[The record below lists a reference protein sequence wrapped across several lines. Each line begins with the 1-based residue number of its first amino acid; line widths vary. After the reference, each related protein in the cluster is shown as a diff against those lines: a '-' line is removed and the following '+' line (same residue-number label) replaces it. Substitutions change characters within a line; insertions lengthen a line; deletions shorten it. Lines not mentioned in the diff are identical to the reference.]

1 MKKLNFTK
9 SELNNISIPKTGRK
23 YYQDIKEK
31 GLSLYITSNGVKTF
45 YIRKRIN
52 GKDEKII
59 IGNYPDLSI
68 DNARKQASII
78 KGKIAQGIN
87 PNEEKNRLNQEIT
100 FKEMFNEYMERY
112 SKQFKKSWKH
122 DEREIK
128 RFCSDWFNK
137 KISNVTTQDIRRLHE
152 KIRNENGLYQ
162 ANRVFEKI
170 RGIYNKAIEWGWNGT
185 NPCIGI
191 KKFKEKSRDRFIQ
204 PDELPKF
211 FKALSEEQNEVARD
225 YIYISLYTG
234 ARKGNVLAMRW
245 DEINFT
251 TKQWKI
257 PITKNDESLT
267 VPLIEEAIEILKNIK
282 LSQEKNNNK
291 TDWGFS
297 SLTSKSGHIEDPK
310 KAWQRILKRANIK
323 DLRLHDIRRTLGSY
337 QAISGSSL
345 QIIGKS
351 LGHKTHQATQIYSR
365 LNLDPVRES
374 IKKAVKV
381 IGVYKDKT

>member
-1 MKKLNFTK
+1 MKKINFTK
-9 SELNNISIPKTGRK
+9 SELNNIMAPKTGRK
-23 YYQDIKEK
+23 YYQDTKEK
-31 GLSLYITSNGVKTF
+31 GLSFYITSNGVKTF
-45 YIRKRIN
+45 YIRKRVN

-59 IGNYPDLSI
+59 IGNYPDLSVE
-68 DNARKQASII
+68 NARKQASIV

-87 PNEEKNRLNQEIT
+87 PNDEKNKLNKEIV
-100 FKEMFNEYMERY
+100 FGDLFEQYLSRY
-112 SKQFKKSWKH
+112 SKKHKKTWKY

-128 RFCSDWFNK
+128 RFCNNWFK
-137 KISNVTTQDIRRLHE
+137 RKISRITNQDIRFLHE
-152 KIRNENGLYQ
+152 KMGKENGYYQ
-162 ANRVFEKI
+162 ANRFLAVLKSLF
-170 RGIYNKAIEWGWNGT
+170 NKAIEWGWQGT
-185 NPCIGI
+185 NPCMGI

-204 PDELPKF
+204 PDELPRF
-211 FKALSEEQNEVARD
+211 FKALNEEENIVARD
-225 YIYISLYTG
+225 YIYMSLYTG

-267 VPLIEEAIEILKNIK
+267 IPLIEEAIEILKNIK
-282 LSQEKNNNK
+282 LNQEKNNNK
-291 TDWGFS
+291 TDWIFS

-310 KAWQRILKRANIK
+310 KAWQRILKRAKIK

-365 LNLDPVRES
+365 INLDPVRES
-374 IKKAVKV
+374 IKKAVEV
-381 IGVYKDKT
+381 IGVYKDK